1 MARAP
6 IGRAMGDIVLVGEH
20 EIGIFAIEQGGNTL
34 SQRSFRVV
42 DVDYENARESAAQRL
57 LAVSAG
63 GHGMR
68 LALSAI
74 WIAFFALLGQARAGS
89 TDSALSAAIDGAWRE
104 PQNRARD
111 ASCHRHESLTFR
123 GLKPV
128 VTDVEIVRPRPWRP
142 SASGS
147 SPRSKT
153 SSPRIRLARLE
164 RALVSPS

>member
-1 MARAP
+1 
-6 IGRAMGDIVLVGEH
+6 MGDIVLVGEH

-57 LAVSAG
+57 LTVSAG

-89 TDSALSAAIDGAWRE
+89 TDSALSAAIDGAWRSLRTAHVT
-104 PQNRARD
+104 PLAIARI
-111 ASCHRHESLTFR
+111 
-123 GLKPV
+123 V
-128 VTDVEIVRPRPWRP
+128 DVLGPE
-142 SASGS
+142 
-147 SPRSKT
+147 
-153 SSPRIRLARLE
+153 ARCDGC
-164 RALVSPS
+164 